1 MKMPQAHLAILKKRY
16 LDLILSG
23 EKTVESRFM
32 RRAIAPM
39 GKICK
44 GDVVFLKESAG
55 AVVATARAGIVKEFR
70 DLEPEKIAKI
80 RLEYNRFICGE
91 TEFWVSVADKKYA
104 MLVELCDVK
113 AIEPV
118 RIKKKDW
125 RAWVVLSDNNNY
137 GLVQS
142 SKFKVL
148 S

>member
-1 MKMPQAHLAILKKRY
+1 MTAHLAILKKRY

-32 RRAIAPM
+32 KRAMAPF
-39 GKICK
+39 GRIKENDKIL
-44 GDVVFLKESAG
+44 LKVSAG
-55 AVVATARAGIVKEFR
+55 AVVAKARAGAVKEFR
-70 DLEPEKIAKI
+70 DLKPEGIAKI
-80 RLEYNRFICGE
+80 RREYNRFICGE
-91 TEFWVSVADKKYA
+91 ADFWESMADKRYA
-104 MLVELCDVK
+104 VLVELCDVK